1 MRVDREVGMVDGY
14 ENRRSLVEAA
24 CFGIEESIFFGRF
37 GYVSGLFAG

>member
-24 CFGIEESIFFGRF
+24 CFGIEESIFLGDLEMFQE
-37 GYVSGLFAG
+37 VL